1 MNEILS
7 SNLGSVTLIFPFNLN
22 TKIHSFLSSR
32 MALTGHRTNNLERYV
47 TLIYFN
53 NNLPP
58 AQVSEQA
65 DQPYFSSTT
74 HSTSAPVT
82 SDL

>member
-1 MNEILS
+1 
-7 SNLGSVTLIFPFNLN
+7 
-22 TKIHSFLSSR
+22 

-65 DQPYFSSTT
+65 DQPYFSLTT

>member
-1 MNEILS
+1 
-7 SNLGSVTLIFPFNLN
+7 
-22 TKIHSFLSSR
+22 